1 MGRKLLQ
8 LPRPCIR
15 SLAKDKKTKNTN
27 PQGTWSPATSSRP
40 RHKSYRWYDAGM
52 NTEILKR
59 TLAWSAVINYVILI
73 IWFVAFFAAHDWL
86 FSLHGRFGFRLS
98 AEQFDFAHYLGMAI
112 YKLGI
117 MLFNL
122 VP

>member
-1 MGRKLLQ
+1 
-8 LPRPCIR
+8 
-15 SLAKDKKTKNTN
+15 
-27 PQGTWSPATSSRP
+27 
-40 RHKSYRWYDAGM
+40 M

-122 VP
+122 VPYLALRVATRS